1 MKRRKFQMAT
11 HAELIFV
18 LPRRVSHFVGSRYAA
33 NLKNLT
39 TSSTNPWVTATKIGL
54 CRYYKKSRLE
64 LKIPRGAPPHIF
76 REGEGGA
83 PGGFL
88 TRAKKSDADIIPPS
102 GSVCWMFAPR
112 TIREV
117 RFYRITTYLLSR
129 SPSPHPP
136 SPQCNPSNHRSWVT
150 LLGRRWCD
158 ICFKQSAEMKC
169 QNK

>member
-1 MKRRKFQMAT
+1 MGKWLGNRNAFELMHPNTYDGFFLVDVMKRRKFQMAT

-76 REGEGGA
+76 REGEGE
-83 PGGFL
+83 GGRGDF
-88 TRAKKSDADIIPPS
+88 
-102 GSVCWMFAPR
+102 
-112 TIREV
+112 
-117 RFYRITTYLLSR
+117 R
-129 SPSPHPP
+129 S
-136 SPQCNPSNHRSWVT
+136 
-150 LLGRRWCD
+150 
-158 ICFKQSAEMKC
+158 
-169 QNK
+169 